1 MESME
6 PREIRIQG
14 AREHNL
20 KGVDVSIPRERFVV
34 ITGPS
39 GSGKSSLAK
48 DTLYAE
54 GHRRYVECLSAEA
67 RQYLQQIRKPAVDRI
82 DALPPA
88 IYIEQRPTGRSPRST
103 VGTATETYDLLR
115 LLYAKIGVP
124 HCLQCGRPV
133 QAQSLEQKLLILEN
147 HFG

>member
-1 MESME
+1 ME
-6 PREIRIQG
+6 PREIQIQG

-67 RQYLQQIRKPAVDRI
+67 RQYLQQVRKPAVDRI
-82 DALPPA
+82 DVDQLVKRLDARSRYPLEESFVVQPGV
-88 IYIEQRPTGRSPRST
+88 QDGRHQ
-103 VGTATETYDLLR
+103 D
-115 LLYAKIGVP
+115 
-124 HCLQCGRPV
+124 GR
-133 QAQSLEQKLLILEN
+133 
-147 HFG
+147 

>member
-1 MESME
+1 ME
-6 PREIRIQG
+6 PREIQIQG

-54 GHRRYVECLSAEA
+54 GHRRYETSRNYRNIMIEIRLSILFSRSLEA
-67 RQYLQQIRKPAVDRI
+67 GFERKP
-82 DALPPA
+82 
-88 IYIEQRPTGRSPRST
+88 GF
-103 VGTATETYDLLR
+103 LLHKILFYLGLAFI
-115 LLYAKIGVP
+115 LLSFSSSQ
-124 HCLQCGRPV
+124 L
-133 QAQSLEQKLLILEN
+133 
-147 HFG
+147 